1 MKIKFITLET
11 SPDPLEKNCVQ
22 SGRMNN
28 IDIEVLGRGYEW
40 QGFVT
45 KFHIL
50 KDYISNIKEKYVC
63 FTDARDV
70 IYLGNNEQIWNTYKK
85 HYLDKL
91 VLNAEINCFPDIS
104 FVNEWPCSKEYHF
117 RYLNSGCFIGPVDL
131 ISKVIDECLSFHDK
145 HKTTNQRRTFPFSKH
160 LLINDDQ
167 YIFYNIFVNGINND
181 KITLDNN
188 CHIFQ
193 TLHLTNKG
201 EEIDYKETYIHNNVT
216 KTNPLIIHGNSHND
230 LYPTAKV
237 LCNRFNINPKEVF
250 NLHDLIHSKHID
262 HLL

>member
-45 KFHIL
+45 KVHIL

-91 VLNAEINCFPDIS
+91 VLNAEINCFPDTCK
-104 FVNEWPCSKEYHF
+104 VENPAK
-117 RYLNSGCFIGPVDL
+117 PV
-131 ISKVIDECLSFHDK
+131 KY
-145 HKTTNQRRTFPFSKH
+145 TNNRNQHLKRH
-160 LLINDDQ
+160 LLP
-167 YIFYNIFVNGINND
+167 
-181 KITLDNN
+181 
-188 CHIFQ
+188 
-193 TLHLTNKG
+193 
-201 EEIDYKETYIHNNVT
+201 EIQNLWLP
-216 KTNPLIIHGNSHND
+216 NP
-230 LYPTAKV
+230 
-237 LCNRFNINPKEVF
+237 
-250 NLHDLIHSKHID
+250 
-262 HLL
+262 